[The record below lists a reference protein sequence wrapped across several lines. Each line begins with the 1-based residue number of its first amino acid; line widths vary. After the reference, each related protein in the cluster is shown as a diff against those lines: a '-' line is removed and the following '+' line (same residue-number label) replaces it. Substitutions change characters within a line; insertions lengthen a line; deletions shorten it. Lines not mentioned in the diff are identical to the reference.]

1 MSTLK
6 RKYNTNAPTQEFRD
20 MGKLFAVH
28 VQEDADNF
36 KAIREALERI
46 DNKLTPIADSY
57 MAATTMCKWI
67 MGFLVF
73 VSIIVG
79 IIAALRGVKLF

>member
-1 MSTLK
+1 MNLK
-6 RKYNTNAPTQEFRD
+6 RKYNTNVPSQEFRD
-20 MGKLFAVH
+20 MGKLFASH

-36 KAIREALERI
+36 KAIRETLDRI
-46 DNKLTPIADSY
+46 DGKLTPIADSY
-57 MAATTMCKWI
+57 MAATTMGKWI

>member
-1 MSTLK
+1 MTTLK

-46 DNKLTPIADSY
+46 DNKLTP
-57 MAATTMCKWI
+57 MAETYGAASRMGKWV
-67 MGFLVF
+67 MGLLVF
-73 VSIIVG
+73 ISIIVA
-79 IIAALRGVKLF
+79 ILRGVKII